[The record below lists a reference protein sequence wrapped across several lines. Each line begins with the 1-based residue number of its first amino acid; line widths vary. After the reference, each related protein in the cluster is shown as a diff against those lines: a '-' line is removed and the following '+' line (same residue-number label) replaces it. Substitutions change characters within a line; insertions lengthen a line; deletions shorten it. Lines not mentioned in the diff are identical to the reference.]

1 MTREQYLLLYEK
13 FLVGEATSEE
23 AKSLLLY
30 QDEFEL
36 QLPTAAENLDKA
48 NIKTGKRL
56 LNKLNSRTGY
66 LKPRFHLLK
75 WLSAAAAI
83 LLIVAGSMFL
93 KTKSPVNK
101 QTNIPVAKRDIGPGS
116 NKATLTLDDGK
127 VISLNDAANGTIT
140 RQGNIT
146 VKKKNDGML
155 EYVVSQTAA
164 GNMQKPSFNTITTP
178 RGGEYQLVLPD
189 GTKVWLNA
197 ASSLKFPSAFT
208 GKNRDVKLTGEAY
221 FEVAKNKERP
231 FRVKFNNSEIEV
243 LGTHFDVKAYKD
255 DEEARATLLEGSIKI
270 TKNNEQRI
278 LLPGQQAT
286 ESDKKGL
293 KISAAN
299 IEEAVAWKNGFF
311 IFHDLDIQSIMR
323 TAARWYDID
332 VNYQGNL
339 TNKQFGGRISKY
351 KNISGLLKNL
361 ELTGTIHFTIEGRRV
376 TVIE

>member
-1 MTREQYLLLYEK
+1 M
-13 FLVGEATSEE
+13 
-23 AKSLLLY
+23 
-30 QDEFEL
+30 
-36 QLPTAAENLDKA
+36 
-48 NIKTGKRL
+48 
-56 LNKLNSRTGY
+56 
-66 LKPRFHLLK
+66 
-75 WLSAAAAI
+75 
-83 LLIVAGSMFL
+83 
-93 KTKSPVNK
+93 
-101 QTNIPVAKRDIGPGS
+101 
-116 NKATLTLDDGK
+116 
-127 VISLNDAANGTIT
+127 ISLNDAANGTIT

-155 EYVVSQTAA
+155 EYVVSQIAT

-208 GKNRDVKLTGEAY
+208 GKSRDVELTGEAY